1 MARPSKPLDM
11 QSKHLTKEELETRLA
26 AEKMLKSEGDKVYK
40 VPSKLDKNT
49 TLCKFFN
56 LSSKKIYKNLVE
68 LLKPLN
74 ILSDLDIDS
83 LCLVCNA
90 LCQMEVAIRDIN
102 ENGQV
107 IYIKNDNGDI
117 TKVMKNPSVETYK
130 TFASLYDSAGAKLCM
145 NPSARA
151 KLSAEIAAVLR
162 EEQQLQQEEQKQE
175 LSKEESELKWLMGGG
190 K

>member
-26 AEKMLKSEGDKVYK
+26 AEKMLKSEGGKVYK
-40 VPSKLDKNT
+40 VPSKLDKT
-49 TLCKFFN
+49 A
-56 LSSKKIYKNLVE
+56 KKIYKNLVE